1 MHRLYLIISAVLLLP
16 LTMRAQLSNDEACGA
31 IPMGR
36 LELGNTLTLENATNI
51 GAEGNEVGWYN
62 EQANFYSCRGTDSWN
77 NTVYYRF
84 ELDEAITGVRVTITP
99 RTASARLN
107 AVLLAA
113 RKCEDIQFRDIER
126 VSWSPDPGNACA
138 TQPGE
143 AITIEDDCLIRPGGN
158 TIESVHRVFGS
169 TVYISIASDTDGE
182 EGDFNILVEPIEPTY
197 CDACW
202 NGAETEVDGPPLP
215 LSLTASGPTALCPGE
230 SVVLSVPHV
239 AGAFYWTNQDTGEEI
254 VRTESSLTVTEPG
267 TYQVAV
273 KTNCTP
279 YQSNTVSV
287 SVATPLNAP
296 RLEVEGSPS
305 VCQGDSVL
313 LSAPLQTGLVY
324 QWYQDGQPLSNNVGM
339 ATERWVKQSGV
350 YTLTIKNS
358 CQSLTTEPVSITV
371 NERPT
376 APTVKGGAVCAGGT
390 VTLSASSP
398 QATAY
403 HWYTEAGDLL
413 PNQAGELTLENLTS
427 DERYRVAAVMGT
439 CESEAVEVVA
449 QAYPVPPASITTDT
463 TLIALG
469 TSLTLNAPT
478 DPSYRYRW
486 TPAESLNNDTTA
498 SPLATPEDNTTYTL
512 TITTPEGCSSS
523 ASVEII
529 VQKVL
534 IIPNTF
540 TPNGDG
546 VNDTWAVT
554 NLERFPN
561 STLRIFDRWGQTVLE
576 STNYDQSWQGRFQGK
591 DLPEDTY
598 FYLIDKGNGDPPRRG
613 SLTIIR

>member
-1 MHRLYLIISAVLLLP
+1 MPLLRIILGGILLLYTT
-16 LTMRAQLSNDEACGA
+16 LAAAQLDNDEACGA
-31 IPMGR
+31 TP
-36 LELGNTLTLENATNI
+36 LGNLSLGATLTLENATNV
-51 GAEGNEVGWYN
+51 GAGGSEQGWYN
-62 EQANFYSCRGTDSWN
+62 DIEVSCRNRENWN

-84 ELDEAITGVRVTITP
+84 TLDQAITGVKVTITP
-99 RTASARLN
+99 RAAGTRLN
-107 AVLLAA
+107 AILLATRA
-113 RKCEDIQFRDIER
+113 CEQLQYRTDYQGN
-126 VSWSPDPGNACA
+126 WSPYAGNACA

-143 AITIEDDCLIRPGGN
+143 VLTIEDDCLIHPGGN
-158 TIESVHRVFGS
+158 DVESIHRVFNG
-169 TVYISIASDTDGE
+169 TVYLCIASDKDEE
-182 EGDFNILVEPIEPTY
+182 EGDFDILVEPIAPTY
-197 CDACW
+197 CDGCR
-202 NGAETEVDGPPLP
+202 NGAETQVDGPPLP
-215 LSLTASGPTALCPGE
+215 LLLQTSGPTALCPGE
-230 SVVLSVPHV
+230 SVTLSVPPV
-239 AGAFYWTNQDTGEEI
+239 AGVVLYRWTNQDTGEGIE
-254 VRTESSLTVTEPG
+254 RTEPTLSVTEPG
-267 TYQVAV
+267 TYQVDV
-273 KTNCTP
+273 QTDCTP
-279 YQSNTVSV
+279 YQSNTVGV
-287 SVATPLNAP
+287 SVAASLSAP
-296 RLEVEGSPS
+296 RLEEQGSLI
-305 VCQGDSVL
+305 CQGDSVL
-313 LSAPLQTGLVY
+313 LSVPLQAGLAY
-324 QWYQDGQPLSNNVGM
+324 QWYQDEQPLSNNVGV
-339 ATERWVKQSGV
+339 ANERWIKQSGV
-350 YTLTIKNS
+350 YTLTIENS

-371 NERPT
+371 SERPT
-376 APTVKGGAVCAGGT
+376 APTVRGGAVCAGGT
-390 VTLSASSP
+390 VTLSANSP
-398 QATAY
+398 LATAY
-403 HWYTEAGDLL
+403 RWYTEAGELL
-413 PNQAGELTLENLTS
+413 PNQTAELTLENLTS

-449 QAYPVPPASITTDT
+449 RAYPVPPASITTDT

-486 TPAESLNNDTTA
+486 TPAESLNNDTIA
-498 SPLATPEDNTTYTL
+498 SPLATPEDNTTYRLTL
-512 TITTPEGCSSS
+512 TTPEGCSSS

-546 VNDTWAVT
+546 VNDTWIVT

>member
-1 MHRLYLIISAVLLLP
+1 MLLFRIILSGILLLYTT
-16 LTMRAQLSNDEACGA
+16 LAAAQLANDEACGA
-31 IPMGR
+31 T
-36 LELGNTLTLENATNI
+36 LLGNLSLGATLTLENATNV
-51 GAEGNEVGWYN
+51 GAGGSEQGWYN
-62 EQANFYSCRGTDSWN
+62 DIEVSCRNRENWN

-84 ELDEAITGVRVTITP
+84 TLDQAITGVKVTITP
-99 RTASARLN
+99 RVAGAQLN
-107 AVLLAA
+107 AILLATRA
-113 RKCEDIQFRDIER
+113 CEQLQYRTDYQGN
-126 VSWSPDPGNACA
+126 WSPYAGNACA

-143 AITIEDDCLIRPGGN
+143 VLTIEDDCLIHPGGN
-158 TIESVHRVFGS
+158 NVESIHRVFNS
-169 TVYISIASDTDGE
+169 TVYLCIASDKDEE
-182 EGDFNILVEPIEPTY
+182 EGDFDILVEPIAPTY
-197 CDACW
+197 CDGCR
-202 NGAETEVDGPPLP
+202 NGVETQVDGPPLP
-215 LSLTASGPTALCPGE
+215 LLLQTSGPTALCPGE
-230 SVVLSVPHV
+230 SVTLSVPPV
-239 AGAFYWTNQDTGEEI
+239 AGVVLYRWTNQDTGKEI
-254 VRTESSLTVTEPG
+254 ERTEPTLSVTEPG
-267 TYQVAV
+267 TYQVDV
-273 KTNCTP
+273 QTDCTP
-279 YQSNTVSV
+279 YQSNTVGV
-287 SVATPLNAP
+287 SVAASLSAP
-296 RLEVEGSPS
+296 RLEKQGSLI
-305 VCQGDSVL
+305 CQGDSVL
-313 LSAPLQTGLVY
+313 LSVPLQAGLAY
-324 QWYQDGQPLSNNVGM
+324 QWYQDEQPLSNNVGV
-339 ATERWVKQSGV
+339 ANERWIKQSGV
-350 YTLTIKNS
+350 YTLTIENS

-371 NERPT
+371 NERPA
-376 APTVKGGAVCAGGT
+376 APSVKGGAVCAGGT

-398 QATAY
+398 LATAY

-413 PNQAGELTLENLTS
+413 PNQAGEFTLENLTS
-427 DERYRVAAVMGT
+427 DERYRVSALLGT

-463 TLIALG
+463 TLVALG

-486 TPAESLNNDTTA
+486 TPSESLNNDTVA
-498 SPLATPEDNTTYTL
+498 SSLATPEDNTTYTL

-534 IIPNTF
+534 LIPNTF

-546 VNDTWAVT
+546 VNDTWIVT
-554 NLERFPN
+554 NLERFPG